1 MRGGAG
7 VRLSLTRPAQWQLK
21 PLVHTLAPTDSND
34 IPHGDPA
41 KPNGGYTIAV
51 GRWKGVVF
59 AVLVSE
65 DGYRAYVFDM
75 NSIGVLDQLNNNH
88 ALCRK
93 KWSLKE
99 QRASESWTHWLC
111 QQDVPVL
118 PSGDALARVI
128 EKAYT
133 IPGWMRLVGPE
144 AAPLCAAPV
153 QAAVLPALKAS
164 AVPRRGPVAKQMPRS
179 GSVLIKASAGKKKAQ
194 NLQVSWADRV
204 QLVLPPTQGRTLSTE
219 QERTDAG
226 GDAQ

>member
-21 PLVHTLAPTDSND
+21 PLVHTLAPTEPSD

-41 KPNGGYTIAV
+41 KPNGGYTIAF
-51 GRWKGVVF
+51 GCYNGVQS

-65 DGYRAYVFDM
+65 DGYRAYVFNLHNID
-75 NSIGVLDQLNNNH
+75 VLDQLNKDH

-99 QRASESWTHWLC
+99 QRAYESWTHWLC
-111 QQDVPVL
+111 QQDVPL
-118 PSGDALARVI
+118 PSDDALARVI

-133 IPGWMRLVGPE
+133 TPGWMRLVGPE

-219 QERTDAG
+219 QSSG